1 MSWKSNTEKPQMFE
15 EVVSALENSVSVWW
29 MSQLVDPARAEA
41 DCIFSSNMKD
51 LMVN

>member
-29 MSQLVDPARAEA
+29 MSQLVDP